1 MLFIFLLLKL
11 FGYEQL
17 ISFAIDYDWVKSYRF
32 WLPTRL
38 IISYVSS
45 DKSLNLSESQLFYLK
60 QEISAQ

>member
-17 ISFAIDYDWVKSYRF
+17 ISFAIDYDRVKTYRF

-45 DKSLNLSESQLFYLK
+45 DKSLNLSESQSFYLK
-60 QEISAQ
+60 QERSAQ

>member
-17 ISFAIDYDWVKSYRF
+17 FSFAIDYDWVKSYRF
-32 WLPTRL
+32 WLPTQL